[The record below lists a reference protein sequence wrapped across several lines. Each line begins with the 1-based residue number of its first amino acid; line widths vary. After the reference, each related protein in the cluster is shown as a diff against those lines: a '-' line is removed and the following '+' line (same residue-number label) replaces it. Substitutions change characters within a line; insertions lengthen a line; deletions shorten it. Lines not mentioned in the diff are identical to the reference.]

1 MVETTVTNLQCQ
13 YLDCVKLLINEP
25 WPDDLPEVLD
35 DVIYKTK
42 MFSEEIK
49 AHRLTSESKSGATAK
64 FSLNTVSR
72 KKSYKMENEIAPVIS
87 PMILK
92 GYTQQQLNPVVYI
105 MPLKMENEIG
115 PIKPEMKSKR
125 TRTQKKSQF
134 ATSDKENTN
143 PGPRNR
149 EDKGKYISNMSD
161 GCIIN

>member
-1 MVETTVTNLQCQ
+1 MDKTTVTNLQCQ

-25 WPDDLPEVLD
+25 WPDNLPEVLD

-49 AHRLTSESKSGATAK
+49 VHRLISKSKSGATDK
-64 FSLNTVSR
+64 FSLNNVSR
-72 KKSYKMENEIAPVIS
+72 KRSYKMENEIS

-92 GYTQQQLNPVVYI
+92 GYTHQQLNPVVYI
-105 MPLKMENEIG
+105 KALKMENEIG
-115 PIKPEMKSKR
+115 PIKNETKSKR

-161 GCIIN
+161 GCVIN